1 MTNLNDPKS
10 SKDRDNI
17 PLTAEEQ
24 SFREGYLRGQ
34 SGNKELQ
41 SQRERAAENSGAASG
56 LVIGG
61 VIATLIGIGAAAFY
75 YWRTPES
82 LPTTIINTMPS
93 PSATGAPQS
102 EKETKIIE
110 RTTEK
115 AASPQIIEV
124 PKPVLIPGETK
135 VIEVPKTSAVPVSP
149 APQSSDAPKVDK
161 STGASSS
168 APTSPAAK
176 SLDTPQTN
184 KSADT
189 NSQGAQSNDL
199 PSSNN
204 N

>member
-10 SKDRDNI
+10 SKDRDDI

-24 SFREGYLRGQ
+24 SFREGYLKGQ
-34 SGNKELQ
+34 VGKEELQ

-61 VIATLIGIGAAAFY
+61 VIATLVGLGAAAFY

-93 PSATGAPQS
+93 PSNSVAPQP

-135 VIEVPKTSAVPVSP
+135 VIEVPKTSAVPSFPVP
-149 APQSSDAPKVDK
+149 PRVDAPKADK
-161 STGASSS
+161 STGASSP
-168 APTSPAAK
+168 APASPAAK
-176 SLDTPQTN
+176 SLDTPQPN
-184 KSADT
+184 KSADDNGNGQGENNT
-189 NSQGAQSNDL
+189 N
-199 PSSNN
+199 
-204 N
+204 